1 METLLPELVGASEE
15 RSSRAGVTSR
25 VPRETHGCHDEAQGC
40 HEARRRGGPTDPRW
54 ANPRC
59 RDAGAEFD
67 DHFHRSDPATAG
79 MADGPA
85 LRLR

>member
-1 METLLPELVGASEE
+1 METLLPRPVGAPEE

-25 VPRETHGCHDEAQGC
+25 VPRETTGVTTKPRVVTRPA
-40 HEARRRGGPTDPRW
+40 GGEGPADPRW

-67 DHFHRSDPATAG
+67 DHFHRSGPAATG